1 MRKKDAATES
11 GSEWSAP
18 AGGRVSPLDVQ
29 QKEFHVTRV
38 GVGYRMREVD
48 EFLDQ
53 VTDTLSALIAENEQ
67 LRASSGG
74 ASATSAPDTRAATTA
89 NPADRAAV
97 DAFLQREKG
106 FLQDLGGLV
115 QAHAEELRSMIR
127 ATRDAP
133 PVAMAREEPA
143 IEQEPVVEHEPVVEQ
158 EPVAGSVA
166 EAEPVTEE
174 PVTEGEAPAPTVRLE
189 EAPSPDPSDED
200 EGDEP
205 AATTGVIAEEPIRLE
220 DPEPARSRRSEEK
233 DGDSLRELFWGE
245 E

>member
-11 GSEWSAP
+11 GSEWSRP

-29 QKEFHVTRV
+29 QKEFPVTRV

-67 LRASSGG
+67 LRASTGD
-74 ASATSAPDTRAATTA
+74 APATTA
-89 NPADRAAV
+89 PDARGRDTANPGDRGAV
-97 DAFLQREKG
+97 DAFLQHEKG

-127 ATRDAP
+127 AARHTPP
-133 PVAMAREEPA
+133 PVAVAQEEP
-143 IEQEPVVEHEPVVEQ
+143 EPEPVVEP
-158 EPVAGSVA
+158 EPVAGSMA
-166 EAEPVTEE
+166 EAESVT
-174 PVTEGEAPAPTVRLE
+174 
-189 EAPSPDPSDED
+189 

-205 AATTGVIAEEPIRLE
+205 APPADEVEAAPSSEPIASDEDESHEPTASTGVIAEEPIRLE
-220 DPEPARSRRSEEK
+220 DPEPARSRRSEER

>member
-1 MRKKDAATES
+1 MRKKDVADQS
-11 GSEWSAP
+11 GSEWDRP

-29 QKEFHVTRV
+29 QKEFRVTRV

-74 ASATSAPDTRAATTA
+74 ASATSAPDIPPGATA
-89 NPADRAAV
+89 SSAERAAV

-106 FLQDLGGLV
+106 FLQNLGGLV

-133 PVAMAREEPA
+133 PPVAVAREEPVP
-143 IEQEPVVEHEPVVEQ
+143 EQEPVVEQ
-158 EPVAGSVA
+158 EPVAESVA
-166 EAEPVTEE
+166 ETEA
-174 PVTEGEAPAPTVRLE
+174 VAEGEEPAPTERVD
-189 EAPSPDPSDED
+189 EAPSSEPIASGED
-200 EGDEP
+200 EGHEP
-205 AATTGVIAEEPIRLE
+205 AAITGVIAEEPIRLE

-233 DGDSLRELFWGE
+233 EGDSLRELFWGE
-245 E
+245 D

>member
-11 GSEWSAP
+11 GSEWSQP

-29 QKEFHVTRV
+29 QKEFPVTRV

-67 LRASSGG
+67 LRASTGG
-74 ASATSAPDTRAATTA
+74 APATTA
-89 NPADRAAV
+89 PDARGGVTANPGDRGAV
-97 DAFLQREKG
+97 DAFLQQEKG

-127 ATRDAP
+127 AARHAPP
-133 PVAMAREEPA
+133 PVAVAQEEP
-143 IEQEPVVEHEPVVEQ
+143 EPEPEPVVEP
-158 EPVAGSVA
+158 EPVAGSMA
-166 EAEPVTEE
+166 EAESVTAEAESVTESE
-174 PVTEGEAPAPTVRLE
+174 EPAPTADGV
-189 EAPSPDPSDED
+189 EAAPPSEPIASDED
-200 EGDEP
+200 EGHE
-205 AATTGVIAEEPIRLE
+205 ATASTGVIAEEPIRLE
-220 DPEPARSRRSEEK
+220 DPEPARSRRSEEQ